1 MAVQHFRDADGT
13 DAMSEVISIRF
24 PDISGDVSAY
34 TAFMRSESG
43 VLLNSGSGGGDAI
56 AETGST
62 GHWTF
67 TLAEDR
73 AANEDYY
80 VAIYSG
86 TGETAANLVYDGIL
100 YSGQTLVDKE
110 DEALNTTLIRGTV
123 GASPTPTQSAFT
135 PSLLSTAAS
144 VLNQFSGRVII
155 FSNKTTTAAL
165 RGQATIIYGNSP
177 SALPVLTVEELT
189 TAPVSGDT
197 FRIV

>member
-1 MAVQHFRDADGT
+1 MAVQHFRDADGAA
-13 DAMSEVISIRF
+13 DMSEQITVPF
-24 PDISGDVSAY
+24 PDIAGDASTY
-34 TAFMRSESG
+34 TAFVRK
-43 VLLNSGSGGGDAI
+43 
-56 AETGST
+56 ETGARLHAT
-62 GHWTF
+62 GMTVTETGDPGLFVF
-67 TLAEDR
+67 TLGTDR
-73 AANEDYY
+73 EENTNYF
-80 VAIYSG
+80 VRIYSG

-100 YSGQTLVDKE
+100 YAGQTLVDKE

-144 VLNQFSGRVII
+144 VLNQFAGRVVI

-177 SALPVLTVEELT
+177 ASLPVITVEELT

>member
-1 MAVQHFRDADGT
+1 MAVQHWRDADGT

-86 TGETAANLVYDGIL
+86 TSEVGDSLVYDGIL
-100 YSGQTLVDKE
+100 HAGHSVVDEEFQPAKR
-110 DEALNTTLIRGTV
+110 TVIRGTV
-123 GASPTPTQSAFT
+123 GALPAPTVASFT
-135 PSLLSTAAS
+135 PSAISTAPS
-144 VLNQFSGRVII
+144 VLDQWRGRIII
-155 FSNKTTTAAL
+155 FDNNTVTAAL
-165 RGQATIIYGNSP
+165 RGQATDILES
-177 SALPVLTVEELT
+177 SADALPLLTFTALT
-189 TAPVSGDT
+189 TAPASTDT
-197 FRIV
+197 FTIV